1 MVGLVIL
8 NFLNPNF
15 AEILLVFFFLILT
28 VVEKRAVLQSTSY
41 WVGEKTTVK
50 KTTKFSLMIFFLPPE
65 NKLFNLNLWYILRAN
80 LFFAK
85 PFNAWCPPKGH
96 AYQNL

>member
-15 AEILLVFFFLILT
+15 AEILVVFFFLILT

-41 WVGEKTTVK
+41 WAGEKTTVK
-50 KTTKFSLMIFFLPPE
+50 KTQ
-65 NKLFNLNLWYILRAN
+65 
-80 LFFAK
+80 
-85 PFNAWCPPKGH
+85 
-96 AYQNL
+96 QNLV

>member
-1 MVGLVIL
+1 
-8 NFLNPNF
+8 
-15 AEILLVFFFLILT
+15 
-28 VVEKRAVLQSTSY
+28 
-41 WVGEKTTVK
+41 
-50 KTTKFSLMIFFLPPE
+50 MIFFLPPK
-65 NKLFNLNLWYILRAN
+65 NKLFNLSLLYILRAN